1 MHRCTDRRS
10 YDRACRTC
18 CAEACLLVVPI
29 SYAAFLV
36 WQEWHFREKSRL
48 QRRSWPLLRAPSSLE
63 ILDTTAIATV
73 LGLADEAARLPSAE
87 PLTLQASFV
96 VASGM
101 SKALLADAQ
110 GSRIYQVGEQLPGG
124 SVLRRIEPNQVVL
137 WNKGREEL
145 LTVQSSST
153 RFLRRLE
160 SQDAPHHLPVSTR
173 YLSPHLIPGSQSDQS
188 HEQLHRRA
196 GAARP
201 AFSVIL
207 VAAVLSGTLR
217 PKKKNGSWR

>member
-1 MHRCTDRRS
+1 MTGP
-10 YDRACRTC
+10 AVQLCRGL
-18 CAEACLLVVPI
+18 LLVVPI

-36 WQEWHFREKSRL
+36 WQEWHFREKISTPAPFVASAI
-48 QRRSWPLLRAPSSLE
+48 RSPSLE
-63 ILDTTAIATV
+63 LLDTTAIATV

-153 RFLRRLE
+153 RFLRRFE
-160 SQDAPHHLPVSTR
+160 SQDTPHHLPVSTR
-173 YLSPHLIPGSQSDQS
+173 YLSPHLPPRPGQP
-188 HEQLHRRA
+188 E
-196 GAARP
+196 
-201 AFSVIL
+201 
-207 VAAVLSGTLR
+207 
-217 PKKKNGSWR
+217 

>member
-1 MHRCTDRRS
+1 MKRLLEQLSGSALSKGLLLLIPLS
-10 YDRACRTC
+10 YG
-18 CAEACLLVVPI
+18 V
-29 SYAAFLV
+29 FLV
-36 WQEWHFREKSRL
+36 WQEWLWRESFA
-48 QRRSWPLLRAPSSLE
+48 SVAYSVVATITAPPRE
-63 ILDTTAIATV
+63 HIDTTAVATV
-73 LGLADEAARLPSAE
+73 FGLVDEATRLPSAE

-153 RFLRRLE
+153 RFLRRFE
-160 SQDAPHHLPVSTR
+160 SQDTPHHLPVSTR
-173 YLSPHLIPGSQSDQS
+173 YLSPHLPPQPGQP
-188 HEQLHRRA
+188 E
-196 GAARP
+196 
-201 AFSVIL
+201 
-207 VAAVLSGTLR
+207 
-217 PKKKNGSWR
+217 